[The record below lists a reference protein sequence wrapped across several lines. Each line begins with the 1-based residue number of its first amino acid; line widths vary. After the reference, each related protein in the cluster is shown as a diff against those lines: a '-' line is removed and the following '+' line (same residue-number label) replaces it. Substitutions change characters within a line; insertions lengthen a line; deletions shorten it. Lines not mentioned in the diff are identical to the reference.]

1 MKSPAARQ
9 RLRWLS
15 FTGAAIVVLCFFI
28 LSCMPAV
35 WITGWQNRISDGLI
49 SLWNGITESTASHS
63 TVLSLYSLTGPLLH
77 IAGYFLL
84 GMLLT
89 VWAAGGFQET
99 GEGIPGFFGMLY
111 PEYCFSQVPEDGNG
125 QVPMERKLT
134 FRWLRGL

>member
-1 MKSPAARQ
+1 MMRDRMNRKKTWF
-9 RLRWLS
+9 L
-15 FTGAAIVVLCFFI
+15 AI
-28 LSCMPAV
+28 
-35 WITGWQNRISDGLI
+35 
-49 SLWNGITESTASHS
+49 
-63 TVLSLYSLTGPLLH
+63 
-77 IAGYFLL
+77 LL

-111 PEYCFSQVPEDGNG
+111 PEYCFSQVPEDGES